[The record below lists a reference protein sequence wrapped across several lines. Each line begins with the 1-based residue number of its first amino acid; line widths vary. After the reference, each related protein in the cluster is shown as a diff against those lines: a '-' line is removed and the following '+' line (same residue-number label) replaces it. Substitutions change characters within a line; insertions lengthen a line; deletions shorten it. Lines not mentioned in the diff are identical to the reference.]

1 MKKFLLSILTL
12 MYMTVSSGIAMEI
25 HYCMGE
31 RAGADL
37 YSTGSDKCGRCG
49 MKEQN
54 KKGCCHDDHKFYK
67 LEDSHKK
74 SANELSFNVGDF
86 CVQQDL
92 PVYNWVIPTAITKTV
107 VHNNSPPGYI
117 PRPARILHGV
127 YRI

>member
-1 MKKFLLSILTL
+1 MKKLLLSILTI

-37 YSTGSDKCGRCG
+37 YGSGSDKCGKCG

-67 LEDSHKK
+67 LDDSHKK
-74 SANELSFNVGDF
+74 AANDISFQLDPVVVLSPIPGNDWV
-86 CVQQDL
+86 L
-92 PVYNWVIPTAITKTV
+92 PAGRSGQVI
-107 VHNNSPPGYI
+107 HNNSPPGYI
-117 PRPARILHGV
+117 PRPARIMHGV
-127 YRI
+127 FLI

>member
-1 MKKFLLSILTL
+1 
-12 MYMTVSSGIAMEI
+12 MTVSSGIAMEI

-31 RAGADL
+31 IAGTDL

-74 SANELSFNVGDF
+74 AVNDYSFNIGELSI
-86 CVQQDL
+86 QPDL
-92 PVYNWVIPTAITKTV
+92 PVYNWAIPAGIEKKA
-107 VHNNSPPGYI
+107 VHNNSPPDYV
-117 PRPARILHGV
+117 PPPARILHGV